1 MTNNIDPLPGRSLDP
16 DDWDEFRAFAHTVL
30 DDAMGYL
37 QTVRE
42 RAPWQP
48 VPEAV
53 REALRAPVPMQGS
66 GEAAAYADYRRLIEP
81 YPLGNIHPRFW
92 GWVIGTGTP
101 LGVLAEMLTATL
113 NNNAAGHQQGATF
126 VELQVVGWL
135 RELMGFPEA
144 ASGILA
150 SGGSVAN
157 QIALAVARNAKAPF
171 DVRTQGLTNSP
182 RMMIYGSTETHNS
195 VARAVEL
202 LGMGSESFGEVP
214 VTGDFRINVE
224 ALRERIATDR
234 ARGYL
239 PTCVVANAGT
249 VNTAAIDPLD
259 ELADLCRDE
268 DLWLHVDGAFGA
280 LAILDPDSRGL
291 LEGMERADSLA
302 FDLHK
307 WMYLPYEVAC
317 TLIRDGAQHTATF
330 EHHAD
335 YLAEV
340 GGGIAT
346 GPVMFA
352 DYSPQLSR
360 SFRALKVWLNLR
372 AYGVGRFAE
381 AIARNIRQAAFLA
394 ELVASEPEL
403 ELLAPV
409 SLNIVN
415 FRYRGQGLSKD
426 ALNPLNAKI
435 LAELQER
442 GIAVPSS
449 TELDGRFALRVAITN
464 HRSRRDDFEALVTAV
479 LELGRELDDSGR
491 MVHRTS

>member
-1 MTNNIDPLPGRSLDP
+1 MTTNDTNPVSGQSLDP
-16 DDWDEFRAFAHTVL
+16 GDWDAFRDFAHGVL
-30 DDAMGYL
+30 DDAVDYL
-37 QTVRE
+37 ENVRE

-53 REALRAPVPMQGS
+53 REALRTPVPRHGR

-113 NNNAAGHQQGATF
+113 NTNAAGHQQGATF
-126 VELQVVGWL
+126 VELQVVDWL
-135 RELMGFPEA
+135 RGLMGFPDG

-171 DVRTQGLTNSP
+171 NVRTQGLTGGP
-182 RMMIYGSTETHNS
+182 RMMIYGSAETHNS

-202 LGMGSESFGEVP
+202 LGMGSDSFGEIAVGDDFTIDVP
-214 VTGDFRINVE
+214 
-224 ALRERIATDR
+224 ALRERIRADR
-234 ARGYL
+234 ALGRL
-239 PTCVVANAGT
+239 PICVVANAGT
-249 VNTAAIDPLD
+249 VNTGAIDPLD
-259 ELADLCRDE
+259 ELADLCRNE
-268 DLWLHVDGAFGA
+268 ALWLHVDGAFGA
-280 LAILDPDSRGL
+280 LAVLDPDSRARL
-291 LEGMERADSLA
+291 KSMERADSLA

-307 WMYLPYEVAC
+307 WMYLPFEVAC
-317 TLIRDGAQHTATF
+317 TLVRDGDRHTATF
-330 EHHAD
+330 AHHAD

-352 DYSPQLSR
+352 DYGPQLSR
-360 SFRALKVWLNLR
+360 SFRALKVWLNLQ
-372 AYGVGRFAE
+372 AYGVDRFSG

-394 ELVASEPEL
+394 GLVAREPEL

-409 SLNIVN
+409 PLNIVN
-415 FRYRGQGLSKD
+415 FRFRGRGQDENS
-426 ALNPLNAKI
+426 LNRLNARI
-435 LAELQER
+435 LAQIQER

-449 TELDGRFALRVAITN
+449 TQLGGRFALRVAITN
-464 HRSRRDDFEALVTAV
+464 HRSQREDFESLVAAV
-479 LELGRELDDSGR
+479 LELAHELAGAAE
-491 MVHRTS
+491 